1 VFISKL
7 FRSMTKKTAI

>member
-7 FRSMTKKTAI
+7 FWSMTKKTAI